1 MLPIVN
7 NDGVLV
13 RLQVLSFTDTTATL
27 ALPGTDT
34 PVATVPRELIEFVQ
48 RVPRVGDPI
57 TDDKNKA
64 GTVLAVNGGMLWYV
78 DEDGKHQII
87 EPSKVKLAR
96 KGKTAIK

>member
-27 ALPGTDT
+27 TLPGSDT
-34 PVATVPRELIEFVQ
+34 PLGTVPRELIEFVQ
-48 RVPRVGDPI
+48 RTPRAGDSI

-87 EPSKVKLAR
+87 EPSKVKIAR
-96 KGKTAIK
+96 KGKPAK